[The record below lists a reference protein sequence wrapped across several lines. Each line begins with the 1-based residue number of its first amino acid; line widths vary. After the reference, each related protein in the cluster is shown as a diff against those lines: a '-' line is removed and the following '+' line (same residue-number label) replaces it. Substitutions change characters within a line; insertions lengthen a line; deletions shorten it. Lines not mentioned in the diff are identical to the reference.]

1 MKLTQNVYFNILVN
15 LKVKSIY
22 QMICTRGAV
31 REGVYLYRDEHGGRF
46 TIYLFRG
53 IMERHE

>member
-22 QMICTRGAV
+22 EMICTGGGVV
-31 REGVYLYRDEHGGRF
+31 REIICTGKDTEVGSQTNRVVV
-46 TIYLFRG
+46 
-53 IMERHE
+53 